1 MRWVPGCMECPCE
14 VVRDAFISYF
24 SGVKN
29 PEAEKQMPPT
39 AADYVWLPFRFDG
52 DMPILDW
59 RDEWSPDDF
68 E

>member
-1 MRWVPGCMECPCE
+1 MSLLSRPRRVHQLFFRREE
-14 VVRDAFISYF
+14 
-24 SGVKN
+24 SGGGKTN
-29 PEAEKQMPPT
+29 AAYRHSGQIQI
-39 AADYVWLPFRFDG
+39 ADYVWLPFRFDG